1 MSAVDFMVIEIRF
14 DDFGWAYKRILYHRS
29 ISCFSDWT
37 RSDGLWGGLWKG
49 FCFLLLWFWLFVL
62 FFFFL
67 ARPWTWRPE
76 STAGAGVQRDPIDQ
90 FDHGHQPAALP
101 VARVHR
107 PARGAALPHVARL
120 PTLPQV
126 SRCFRFCSFYRT
138 DFVAVPSIA
147 SRHNVEPFLTV
158 EGLSFLGDDVLAQFR
173 DRVRFSRALTGE
185 KLVQTC
191 YASKKIQLTKTRK

>member
-1 MSAVDFMVIEIRF
+1 MISGEPISVFFIIAPLVVLVIELEVMGYEGGYERDSAFFFF
-14 DDFGWAYKRILYHRS
+14 DFDCL
-29 ISCFSDWT
+29 
-37 RSDGLWGGLWKG
+37 
-49 FCFLLLWFWLFVL
+49 FCS
-62 FFFFL
+62 FFL

-191 YASKKIQLTKTRK
+191 YASKQIQLTKTRK